1 MPYTEWQPGL
11 AIQSPVYLDASILVA
26 SFVRKDPRYKE
37 TTQLF
42 GDLLANQTQIFI
54 SVLTVSESLWGL
66 AKVSYQQLFNL
77 KPTDHFNPDI
87 YRKHSEAI
95 FETYGD
101 RMNSVHEWLRDWRAA
116 GIGIDILPA
125 DDLERI
131 SAVAP
136 VYMQA
141 FQLGSADAVHLA
153 IAETIAA
160 SFLTTDTDFR
170 RADESP
176 IQICRITGTSGA
188 RG

>member
-1 MPYTEWQPGL
+1 M
-11 AIQSPVYLDASILVA
+11 
-26 SFVRKDPRYKE
+26 
-37 TTQLF
+37 
-42 GDLLANQTQIFI
+42 
-54 SVLTVSESLWGL
+54 
-66 AKVSYQQLFNL
+66 AKVSYHQLFNL
-77 KPTDHFNPDI
+77 KSNQQFHTGI

-116 GIGIDILPA
+116 GISIDILPA

-153 IAETIAA
+153 IAETVAA

-170 RADESP
+170 RADASP
-176 IQICRITGTSGA
+176 IQICRTTGTSTASG
-188 RG
+188 